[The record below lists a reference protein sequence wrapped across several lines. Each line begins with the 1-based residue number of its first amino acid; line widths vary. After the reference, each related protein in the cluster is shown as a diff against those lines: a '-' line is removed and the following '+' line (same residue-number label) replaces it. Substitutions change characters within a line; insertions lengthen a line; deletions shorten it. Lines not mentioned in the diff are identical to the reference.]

1 MDNVY
6 DNIVWNGFKS
16 SFIGLI
22 VVNATFNNISAISY
36 RLVLLVEET
45 GVSGENQCE
54 TFSHNVVSC
63 KPRLSGI
70 RTHTVSESRVTR
82 LLTYV
87 VTT

>member
-1 MDNVY
+1 MDNAY

-16 SFIGLI
+16 SFVGLI
-22 VVNATFNNISAISY
+22 VVNATFNNISAISC

-45 GVSGENQCE
+45 GVSGENHCE
-54 TFSHNVVSC
+54 AFSHNVSC
-63 KPRLSGI
+63 TPRLSGV

-82 LLTYV
+82 LLTKV

>member
-6 DNIVWNGFKS
+6 DNIAWNGFKS
-16 SFIGLI
+16 SFAGLI
-22 VVNATFNNISAISY
+22 VVNATFNNISAISW

-45 GVSGENQCE
+45 EVSGENHCE
-54 TFSHNVVSC
+54 TFSHNVVSST
-63 KPRLSGI
+63 PRLSGV

-82 LLTYV
+82 LLTKV